1 MILSHKSGDTSGCS
15 SPLPNSRGSHLSRR
29 IRTTTILMT
38 TDEYYMGIAI
48 AVREKANC
56 LGRKVGAVLV
66 KENRIISTGYNGTP
80 EGVDNCLEGGCVRCS
95 EKEQFAPS
103 VGYDVCICVH
113 AEENALI
120 TAARFGISVDGA
132 IAYSTMRPCF
142 TCTRALFQVKV
153 QGIFYLHDWKH
164 PEADLNEQYEPT
176 AGAVPRKGKTTSPE
190 RSTRPMGKQRDKV
203 EGSYA

>member
-1 MILSHKSGDTSGCS
+1 
-15 SPLPNSRGSHLSRR
+15 
-29 IRTTTILMT
+29 MT
-38 TDEYYMGIAI
+38 TDEYNMGIAI

-95 EKEQFAPS
+95 KREQFAPS

-142 TCTRALFQVKV
+142 TCTRVLFQAKV

-164 PEADLNEQYEPT
+164 PEAALNEQYELLQ
-176 AGAVPRKGKTTSPE
+176 ARFPE
-190 RSTRPMGKQRDKV
+190 RVKRLHLKDPRARWANSGTKLKAPMLKKSVKGEDLSKRK
-203 EGSYA
+203 